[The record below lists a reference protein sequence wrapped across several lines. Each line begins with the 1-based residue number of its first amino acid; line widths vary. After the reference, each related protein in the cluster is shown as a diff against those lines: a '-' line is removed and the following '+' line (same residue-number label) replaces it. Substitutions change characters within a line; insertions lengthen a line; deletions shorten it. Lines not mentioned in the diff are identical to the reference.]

1 MWTATSYSIYTIYGG
16 GLYWSAQAIVGTSRQ
31 RIATHGRLS
40 RPGSAKIGIQKAV
53 YTLAKNSVKI
63 FKKCNIL

>member
-1 MWTATSYSIYTIYGG
+1 MRTTTSYSIYTIYGG
-16 GLYWSAQAIVGTSRQ
+16 GLYWSAQSVVGTSRQ
-31 RIATHGRLS
+31 RTATHGRLP

-53 YTLAKNSVKI
+53 YTLAKKSVKI